1 MEGFILLHRKL
12 IDWEWYDHIPT
23 KVLFIH
29 CLLKANHKKANWR
42 GQEIDRGQFI
52 SSIKNLSNETGLSQK
67 QVRTSIEN
75 LVSTNELGKQS
86 TSLNTTLTIVN
97 YDFYQTKGKPNG
109 KPKAN
114 EGQSEGKRRATT
126 NNDNNDNNE
135 NNETNKPINNKKPPK
150 PKKVFSQDV
159 FDCYYSILP
168 HFDESTKPKENQ
180 VDSWLDT
187 IEKLN
192 RIDGY
197 DFNDI
202 IHLVSKT
209 REDTFWQSNFL
220 SINKLR
226 KKNKDGI
233 TYWNVFYNKFKQT
246 NNNNSSYDINEL
258 IRRKLEDPTL

>member
-1 MEGFILLHRKL
+1 MKLTKRKGFNFFRSY
-12 IDWEWYDHIPT
+12 YDVYNELT
-23 KVLFIH
+23 TDKE
-29 CLLKANHKKANWR
+29 KA
-42 GQEIDRGQFI
+42 QFI
-52 SSIKNLSNETGLSQK
+52 DALLDRQFLGIEPTDLKGMPRFAYISQTNSIDSQVK
-67 QVRTSIEN
+67 GYEDKLNVRLDGRPYIKDE
-75 LVSTNELGKQS
+75 STPMQGGK
-86 TSLNTTLTIVN
+86 TTPTDGGKLTPC
-97 YDFYQTKGKPNG
+97 QQGK
-109 KPKAN
+109 
-114 EGQSEGKRRATT
+114 EEVQEEVQEEGKVQ
-126 NNDNNDNNE
+126 
-135 NNETNKPINNKKPPK
+135 ETKPPK

-209 REDTFWQSNFL
+209 REDTFWKSNFL

-226 KKNKDGI
+226 QKNKDGI

>member
-1 MEGFILLHRKL
+1 MNYIDMINSFWKKSRQDDLKGNDIAVYFALLDYCNRLSWQNPFICHWDIICQTSKVSKNTYYNSVKKL
-12 IDWEWYDHIPT
+12 D
-23 KVLFIH
+23 
-29 CLLKANHKKANWR
+29 
-42 GQEIDRGQFI
+42 
-52 SSIKNLSNETGLSQK
+52 S
-67 QVRTSIEN
+67 
-75 LVSTNELGKQS
+75 LGYVK
-86 TSLNTTLTIVN
+86 
-97 YDFYQTKGKPNG
+97 YTKGKRNVSGG
-109 KPKAN
+109 KIVILKLKNNKRTEKEQQGNKKGITREQN
-114 EGQSEGKRRATT
+114 EEQQGNLIKPL
-126 NNDNNDNNE
+126 NK
-135 NNETNKPINNKKPPK
+135 ETNKPINNKQPPK

-226 KKNKDGI
+226 QKNKDGI